1 MIWSYSAE
9 KRLVIW
15 RNFRKTLE
23 WKDLPEA
30 ARDLAIWWKDIPSIE
45 GFSTPWATDSWP
57 DPWNLIVHG
66 PLTHTLTSVAMAYTL
81 WMTALRED
89 KDRIELAVINDRA
102 KRTVSLVVLID
113 TNLLINYNIGEVTDM
128 SQITDDVEIL
138 STYGYSTFKSRIKA

>member
-1 MIWSYSAE
+1 
-9 KRLVIW
+9 
-15 RNFRKTLE
+15 
-23 WKDLPEA
+23 
-30 ARDLAIWWKDIPSIE
+30 
-45 GFSTPWATDSWP
+45 
-57 DPWNLIVHG
+57 
-66 PLTHTLTSVAMAYTL
+66 MAYTL
-81 WMTALRED
+81 WMTALQED